1 MLNNKI
7 SCVIAAAGKGSRSG
21 LDYPKCLF
29 KIDGKPIINRILE
42 TISFIDINPTII
54 VSPSGKDKISQ
65 ELHANNFS
73 ARFLVQEEPL
83 GMGNAIS
90 QLKKISYELEDNI
103 LLSWGDIPF
112 ITKESLIELQM
123 CFFDKNSDFS
133 LITSFSN
140 DPYTIIKRDKNNNII
155 ELVETR
161 NIPNYQNEYFN
172 LKQERDI
179 GVFLFKKELIL
190 QYLDKSLDG
199 KYSQVTNEHGF
210 LYLIKH
216 LANDG
221 YKITNIKSKHDIET
235 ISFNSHED
243 LKGYI

>member
-7 SCVIAAAGKGSRSG
+7 SCVIAAAGQGIRSG
-21 LDYPKCLF
+21 LNYPKCLF

-42 TISFIDINPTII
+42 SISFIDINPTII
-54 VSPSGKDKISQ
+54 VSPSGKDQIYQ
-65 ELHANNFS
+65 ELYINNLS
-73 ARFLVQEEPL
+73 ARFVIQEEPL

-90 QLKKISYELEDNI
+90 KLKKISYELEDNI

-112 ITKESLIELQM
+112 ITNESLSELKEH
-123 CFFDKNSDFS
+123 FFDTNSDFS

-140 DPYTIIKRDKNNNII
+140 DPYTIIKRDENHKII
-155 ELVETR
+155 ELIETR
-161 NIPNYQNEYFN
+161 NIPNYRNESSN

-179 GVFLFKKELIL
+179 GIFLFKKELIL
-190 QYLDKSLDG
+190 HYLEKSLDG
-199 KYSQVTNEHGF
+199 KYSQVNKEHGF